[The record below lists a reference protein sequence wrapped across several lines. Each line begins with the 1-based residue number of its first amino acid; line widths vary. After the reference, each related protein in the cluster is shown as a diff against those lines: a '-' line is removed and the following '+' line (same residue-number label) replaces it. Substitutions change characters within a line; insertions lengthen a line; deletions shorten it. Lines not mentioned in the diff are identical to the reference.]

1 MSKVHIEVIETPA
14 KGGGESKQLD
24 LAKFNYDEHKC
35 VSPPIDPQI
44 LAQLYSR
51 SVAHKACVDAKAV
64 NTVGLGWKF
73 EPKAGTDPGDPSI
86 EELTEQLTA
95 WLELLARRDGETFS
109 DLLLA
114 AKKDE
119 ESVGWAAIE
128 ISRNGKGQA
137 DGFYHVHSYT
147 LRRRKDKDGWVQKV
161 AGDYVYFR
169 NYGTAA
175 KDTKSP
181 DRFEGANELLIVGE
195 TAPDSPFYPLPDHVP
210 ALGDIAGDE
219 AAQAYQLQF
228 FKNNAVPRMAIV
240 VEGGELDEDTKTY
253 LLEYMREGI
262 RGDAH
267 KTLIIQGKEPS
278 APGKPESK
286 IRIEKLTVGTR
297 EEADFMEYRRFVVGQ
312 VIMAHRVSP
321 SKVTIVENANLANSK
336 DQDKTFKEQVVK
348 PDQDRWEKRIQWLL
362 EDEFGADIPLRFEF
376 TEMDLA
382 DEEQIA
388 RTRTHYM
395 GALTNNEVRSFI
407 DHGDAG
413 MDPDTGAVTDPDLE
427 EWGRQPFEAPTPA
440 LSGAQEGLGNLESLS
455 KRVSPAHR
463 AFIAEVA
470 KLGYL
475 VEEIRELA
483 GPDSEHAGY

>member
-1 MSKVHIEVIETPA
+1 VGDVTVQVLEAPGKAE
-14 KGGGESKQLD
+14 GQSKQLD
-24 LAKFNYDEHKC
+24 LAKFAYDEHRC
-35 VSPPIDPQI
+35 VTPPVDPQV

-51 SVAHKACVDAKAV
+51 NVAHKACVDAKAV

-73 EPKAGTDPGDPSI
+73 DPKPGTDPADTGVQ
-86 EELTEQLTA
+86 ELAGELEG
-95 WLELLARRDGETFS
+95 WLDLLARRDGESFS
-109 DLLLA
+109 DLLLS

-119 ESVGWAAIE
+119 EAVGWGAIE
-128 ISRNGKGQA
+128 ISRNGRGQA
-137 DGFYHVHSYT
+137 DGLYHVHAFT
-147 LRRRKDKDGWVQKV
+147 LRRRKDRDGWVQKV

-169 NYGTAA
+169 NYRRAA
-175 KDTKSP
+175 ADTESP
-181 DRFEGANELLIVGE
+181 ERFEGTNELLIVGE

-228 FKNNAVPRMAIV
+228 FRNNAVPRLAIV
-240 VEGGELDEDTKTY
+240 VEGGKLDEDVKDY
-253 LLEYMREGI
+253 LLAYMREGI

-267 KTLIIQGKEPS
+267 KTLLL
-278 APGKPESK
+278 ESSTNDQVK
-286 IRIEKLTVGTR
+286 IHIEKLTVGTS
-297 EEADFMEYRRFVVGQ
+297 EEADFMAYRRFVVGQ
-312 VIMAHRVSP
+312 VIMSHRVSP
-321 SKVTIVENANLANSK
+321 SKVTLVEDANRANSR
-336 DQDKTFKEQVVK
+336 DQDKTFKEQVCK
-348 PDQDRWEKRIQWLL
+348 PDQERWEKRIQWLL
-362 EDEFGADIPLRFEF
+362 EDEFGPDLPLQFRFE
-376 TEMDLA
+376 EMDLA

-395 GALTNNEVRSFI
+395 GALTNNEVRAFI

-440 LSGAQEGLGNLESLS
+440 LPGAQEGLGDLEPLS
-455 KRVSPAHR
+455 KRVSPVHR

-483 GPDSEHAGY
+483 GPDPEHAGY